1 MGDNSVI
8 REGIA
13 ADENG
18 FGGLLQDNYLVFIGN
33 DGLLYSFGADKL
45 KCVHNIAFGYDR
57 CKFGNSA
64 KMSIQTN
71 GEENA

>member
-8 REGIA
+8 REGIV

-18 FGGLLQDNYLVFIGN
+18 FVGLLQDNYLAFIGN
-33 DGLLYSFGADKL
+33 DGLLYSFTVDKL
-45 KCVHNIAFGYDR
+45 KCVHNIAFSYDK

-64 KMSIQTN
+64 KISIQPN